1 MTLFRIDV
9 SRETG
14 AVMLWMEVP
23 CGFKPII
30 GWDHLDG
37 VKEFAEM
44 LLDFYNSRKD
54 ERYEDRKVSD
64 NILEQ
69 TLGNSLDFLEEETN
83 E

>member
-14 AVMLWMEVP
+14 EVMLLMEAP

-30 GWDHLDG
+30 GWDHLEG

-44 LLDFYNSRKD
+44 LLDFCDTRRKD
-54 ERYEDRKVSD
+54 EDRVTAVSD
-64 NILEQ
+64 ELLQ
-69 TLGNSLDFLEEETN
+69 QALGDEEYLRYFFDR
-83 E
+83 